1 MTEVRE
7 TSSTGGQKGQK
18 PQRPGLV
25 PGDVLLEFSQIYA
38 KGAKKYDDH
47 NWRRGYPWHLSIDA
61 ALRHLEQFNAGED
74 YDDCTCPGSEGV
86 DVEYPCKTCGATGE
100 KHILQVAWHC
110 FTLSWYM
117 ENKPEFDDRAVRFDE
132 VVDKL
137 ARVDQLNRDA
147 GS

>member
-1 MTEVRE
+1 MSKPLKLNETETRT
-7 TSSTGGQKGQK
+7 TSSTGGQKGTK

-61 ALRHLEQFNAGED
+61 ALRHLELFNAGED
-74 YDDCTCPGSEGV
+74 YDVCKCEASIL
-86 DVEYPCKTCGATGE
+86 EYPCETCGATGE

-132 VVDKL
+132 SVT
-137 ARVDQLNRDA
+137 
-147 GS
+147 GE